1 MRNLLP
7 AFVIFLA
14 SVLPLK
20 ANEAIESVIA
30 AQIEAF
36 LADDFD
42 TAFSY
47 ASPMIQGMFQTP
59 ENFGVMVREGY
70 PMVWRPSDVEFL
82 SLETRQGALWQ
93 DVLVRDA
100 GGALHILEYQ
110 MVEGDEGWRIN
121 AVRVRKPGDGM
132 A

>member
-20 ANEAIESVIA
+20 ANEAIEGVIA

-59 ENFGVMVREGY
+59 ENFGVMVREGF

>member
-1 MRNLLP
+1 
-7 AFVIFLA
+7 
-14 SVLPLK
+14 
-20 ANEAIESVIA
+20 VIA

-82 SLETRQGALWQ
+82 SLETRQGVLWQ

>member
-20 ANEAIESVIA
+20 ANEAIEGVIS

-42 TAFSY
+42 TAFTY
-47 ASPMIQGMFQTP
+47 ASPMIQRLFQTP
-59 ENFGVMVREGY
+59 ERFGVMVREGY

-100 GGALHILEYQ
+100 GGAMHILEYQ
-110 MVEGDEGWRIN
+110 MVEGEEGWLIN